1 MGADAPHT
9 VAGVRSAKHHLCMR
23 HVPAGHP
30 GAGRTIAQ
38 GRKTR
43 PVAAASLAGGRME
56 SRSSGVKGTCRRS
69 SCFALLN
76 SAQNHYLFFF

>member
-1 MGADAPHT
+1 MGADAPHA
-9 VAGVRSAKHHLCMR
+9 VAGVRSAKHHLRVR

-38 GRKTR
+38 GRKTCS
-43 PVAAASLAGGRME
+43 VAAASLAGGRME

-69 SCFALLN
+69 SCFALLC
-76 SAQNHYLFFF
+76 